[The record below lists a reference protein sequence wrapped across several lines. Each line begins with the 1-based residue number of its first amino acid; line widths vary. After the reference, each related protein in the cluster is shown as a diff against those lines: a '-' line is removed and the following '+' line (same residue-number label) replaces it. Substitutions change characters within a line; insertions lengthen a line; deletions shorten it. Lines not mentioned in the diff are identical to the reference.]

1 MWLLPQLRGTIQRV
15 QLDDQ
20 MLLAAHPV
28 VLSPAGVG
36 QRDSSTEAGALMM
49 PFDTSPSAAGG
60 QQPLIRC
67 VWSWPVVTDGVWR
80 QRVCTWSRR
89 DRIAAILRHYVAASQ
104 TCGMHL
110 KCAKMSTS

>member
-67 VWSWPVVTDGVWR
+67 VSYVKLASCHRWSLAAAALHMEP
-80 QRVCTWSRR
+80 TW
-89 DRIAAILRHYVAASQ
+89 
-104 TCGMHL
+104 
-110 KCAKMSTS
+110 